1 METLHAVFLLFTHKM
16 HARFN
21 FVCVVVLQERRR
33 RCVLCVV
40 LQECWRLLEQV
51 KERICWSIVSL
62 MLSFDFGP
70 LYG

>member
-1 METLHAVFLLFTHKM
+1 M
-16 HARFN
+16 
-21 FVCVVVLQERRR
+21 FVC
-33 RCVLCVV
+33 CVAEELDM
-40 LQECWRLLEQV
+40 LEQV